1 VGLKGGRKLP
11 TLAVGRE
18 PGGVHFVMVGSRA
31 PVYTVDARLIRV
43 FPEDPADATRRP
55 LPEQLKRD
63 VEQIERRRS
72 EEPTMRVLVRR
83 HTRLAVMRGL
93 LVTLVFGAGVGD
105 TAADTKLTLTTWRIE
120 PSTVKENQPWTV
132 KLWVGNL
139 GSEAPRKSFT
149 VQVLGCDKD
158 YVTCETVYATREM
171 KAAGPD
177 LAPGKLPG
185 REIIMEIKQGLG
197 KGEHFILIVV
207 DPKKENGD
215 AIKKQV
221 RVPVGFQKF

>member
-1 VGLKGGRKLP
+1 
-11 TLAVGRE
+11 
-18 PGGVHFVMVGSRA
+18 M
-31 PVYTVDARLIRV
+31 
-43 FPEDPADATRRP
+43 
-55 LPEQLKRD
+55 
-63 VEQIERRRS
+63 
-72 EEPTMRVLVRR
+72 
-83 HTRLAVMRGL
+83 
-93 LVTLVFGAGVGD
+93 
-105 TAADTKLTLTTWRIE
+105 KLTLTTWRIE
-120 PSTVKENQPWTV
+120 PSTVKENLPWTV

-158 YVTCETVYATREM
+158 YVKCETVYATQEM

-185 REIIMEIKQGLG
+185 REVVMEIKQGLG

-207 DPKKENGD
+207 DPKKENGE
-215 AIKKQV
+215 AIRKQV